1 MNSRTSLGTAFRSCL
16 VLSSLI
22 LCAAVGPAWG
32 GDRFALQGN
41 LLVGNQDVFHAEIPL
56 SMTPQALIAE
66 PSNQDL
72 FTVGILYNNMPGIMP
87 TLGAIRY
94 GRGGDR
100 GEARIIAG
108 PAELGIAYQAGATYS
123 IRGGVASGPMG
134 PVLSLTTGTD
144 AKLYF
149 YLARNLGQF
158 VPSGN
163 TQNFIDLAQS
173 SLATKPYRIVAVVG
187 SGTKIYAADGT
198 QPIVAQLD
206 LMTGALGLCKVDSQP
221 TGLALTDQGKIQL
234 FTNKGTVQFTGDCT
248 ATTLMTTAPVVMVPG
263 PDTLDLPSRSFAIT
277 ERVIEPTMQP
287 LVANAK
293 GRRGTYVSIVGT
305 TSTTVTINA
314 GTCIR
319 TTFLAG
325 DTFAT
330 PTATTQLNLTQ
341 AVNNLALYAEQTAP
355 GEDCYAILS
364 SGLGEALL
372 RIRGSVEGL
381 GATVFMADRSWSM
394 ERSWRGVG
402 AAANVDEQRT
412 SALRTALV
420 SLLGTIDLP
429 SVSSGPWAFMPFTDD
444 APSAWSSPSTGF
456 STVPDITN
464 PDSPTGMRIK
474 GFAATGSDKLDP
486 GGPSDLTQA
495 MRAGLTRLQIADTLP
510 VATTG
515 WARRLWVLSD
525 NQSGRKGYVEYQK
538 LLSTFLKNKTSLRY
552 FGIGGFG
559 LDPLLQQMV
568 AQTWGF
574 SGDRMYGPV
583 RGQAIEVHT
592 PSTLHEAVVAAT
604 VRESLRG
611 RPVGIIGR
619 GELNKASNKSAVA
632 TFKLNR
638 EAVTNREDAWLII
651 MAAWDHADAT
661 PTLSVVANGNTIY
674 LRCFTSNNSML
685 CASPGFAGDWT
696 ATLTTSRTGNLSTF
710 GVVRA
715 FVGAWGPNGEVMLH
729 TSFARSLY
737 KSGQKVRVQ
746 VALSERGLPLRL
758 ASVTARVF
766 GPNLALGTLA
776 GQSKVAQDEIA
787 GLLSANGDLSPGQA
801 KVELLDPTSLPAQK
815 PVAMNLVLYDD
826 GVNGNDNQSQDGI
839 YQAEFQ
845 AFIPGIYTVDVHVD
859 YSGLFPNNV
868 GTIEDRITTNVVA
881 AIDPALTGGSVNS
894 EAISG
899 GLRLR
904 FTPQDAGKNF
914 LGPGQAGA
922 MLIAQGTKLATV
934 AFDDFLDGSYR
945 ADVTGLDLTKPF
957 DLIAPGSRAQLYNPA
972 NPNPNPPGMAGGCS
986 TVPGAASAPLFGGL
1000 LLLSA
1005 LLLLSRRRLSRESA

>member
-1 MNSRTSLGTAFRSCL
+1 MNSRTSLGTAFRASL
-16 VLSSLI
+16 VLSGLI
-22 LCAAVGPAWG
+22 LGAAVGPAWG

-56 SMTPQALIAE
+56 SLTPQALIAE
-66 PSNQDL
+66 PGRQDL
-72 FTVGILYNNMPGIMP
+72 FTVGILYNNMPGVTP

-100 GEARIIAG
+100 GEARILAG
-108 PAELGIAYQAGATYS
+108 PAELGIAYQASATYS
-123 IRGGVASGPMG
+123 IRGGVATGPMG
-134 PVLSLTTGTD
+134 PVLGLTTGTD

-158 VPSGN
+158 IPSGN
-163 TQNFIDLAQS
+163 VQNFIDLAQS
-173 SLATKPYRIVAVVG
+173 SLATKPYRIIAVVG
-187 SGTKIYAADGT
+187 SGTKLYAADGT

-221 TGLALTDQGKIQL
+221 TGLTLTDQGKIQL

-248 ATTLMTTAPVVMVPG
+248 ATTLMTTAPVVMVPA
-263 PDTLDLPSRSFAIT
+263 PDTLDVPARNFAIT

-287 LVANAK
+287 VMANTK
-293 GRRGTYVSIVGT
+293 GRRGTYVSIIGT
-305 TSTTVTINA
+305 GSATVTINA

-319 TTFLAG
+319 TSFLAG

-330 PTATTQLNLTQ
+330 PTATTQLTLNQT
-341 AVNNLALYAEQTAP
+341 VTNLALYAEQTTP

-364 SGLGEALL
+364 SGTGEAML

-381 GATVFMADRSWSM
+381 GATVFMLDRSWSM

-402 AAANVDEQRT
+402 AAANVDEQRIN
-412 SALRTALV
+412 ALRTSMV
-420 SLLGTIDLP
+420 SLLGAIDLP

-464 PDSPTGMRIK
+464 PSSPTGLRIK
-474 GFAATGSDKLDP
+474 GFSASGSDKLDP

-495 MRAGLTRLQIADTLP
+495 MRAGLTRLQTADMLSA
-510 VATTG
+510 ATTG

-525 NQSGRKGYVEYQK
+525 NQSGRKGYSEYQK
-538 LLSTFLKNKTSLRY
+538 LIPTFLKNRASLRL

-583 RGQAIEVHT
+583 RGQTVEVHT

-611 RPVGIIGR
+611 RPIGTIGR
-619 GELNKASNKSAVA
+619 GEINKATNKSLVSN
-632 TFKLNR
+632 FKLQR
-638 EAVTNREDAWLII
+638 EPVTNREDPWVII
-651 MAAWDHADAT
+651 VAAWDHADAV
-661 PTLSVVANGNTIY
+661 PTLTAVTNGNSLF
-674 LRCFTSNNSML
+674 LRCFNSNNSML
-685 CASPGFAGDWT
+685 CATPGYYGDWT
-696 ATLTTSRTGNLSTF
+696 VTLSTTRNGNLSTF

-715 FVGAWGPNGEVMLH
+715 FVGAWGPAGEVMMH

-776 GQSKVAQDEIA
+776 GQAKVTKDDIA
-787 GLLSANGDLSPGQA
+787 NLLSANGDLSPGQA

-826 GVNGNDNQSQDGI
+826 GVNGNDNQTQDGI

-845 AFIPGIYTVDVHVD
+845 AFIPGVYTVDVRAE
-859 YSGLFPNNV
+859 YTGLFANNA

-881 AIDPALTGGSVNS
+881 AIDPALTGGSVQS
-894 EAISG
+894 EPIDG

-922 MLIAQGTKLATV
+922 LSIVQGTKLATAV
-934 AFDDFLDGSYR
+934 IDDFLDGSYR
-945 ADVTGLDLTKPF
+945 AEVTGVDTTKPF
-957 DLIAPGSRAQLYNPA
+957 DLIAPGSRSQLYNPA
-972 NPNPNPPGMAGGCS
+972 NPNPNPPGGMTGGCS
-986 TVPGAASAPLFGGL
+986 AVPGAASTPLFGGL
-1000 LLLSA
+1000 LLCFA
-1005 LLLLSRRRLSRESA
+1005 LILLNRRRLAR